1 MKTSCVLLIIY
12 PSLLQ
17 SVYPPIHSTM
27 HKLFSEQETERIR
40 LAAALLSEQVWVCGW
55 VSVGVCVGVCGWV
68 SVGVCGGVW
77 VGECE

>member
-40 LAAALLSEQVWVCGW
+40 LAAALLSEQVC
-55 VSVGVCVGVCGWV
+55 VCGWV

-77 VGECE
+77 VGECGCVWGCGGG

>member
-40 LAAALLSEQVWVCGW
+40 LAAALLSEQVC
-55 VSVGVCVGVCGWV
+55 VCGWV

-77 VGECE
+77 VGECGCVWVCVGG